1 MNIHRFIQNQSLI
14 KFTSYSVCIFLCVG
28 LLYKYIFTRLV
39 ALLENSSHELMT
51 SRDTNVELRTEEK
64 VKVKTKM

>member
-1 MNIHRFIQNQSLI
+1 MYF
-14 KFTSYSVCIFLCVG
+14 FCVG
-28 LLYKYIFTRLV
+28 LLYKFIFTRLV
-39 ALLENSSHELMT
+39 ALLENSSQELMA